1 MSEAAASSKTAAA
14 PAPARVVTRA
24 PEHPAQS
31 TGTGAA
37 HGPALRLQQS
47 AGNRAMGALLAE
59 EREADTIA
67 ARVTSTNSLHPLQ
80 ARFGPD
86 IHAALHVVRIH
97 HDQPARAMA
106 DALDAQA
113 FTIGDDIFWGD
124 AAHGDR
130 TLLAHELVH
139 VLQQRAGGGLR
150 IQRKPKSE
158 KMVQATPED
167 KRQFIKD
174 TITFLTD
181 MADFYRSKAM
191 STRAT
196 KKPKPFDPKKVL
208 ATWKTTVASDLTM
221 IANDLGGDA
230 TLTANLQQAYA
241 AAVREVLGAAAA
253 SEGITLHQ
261 AYEKYR
267 DQIHEAGWPEGSVDD
282 KSSDLSN
289 AIPAAERAKI
299 RVISTTIVPT
309 ADLNIKDEFDAKAPT
324 DPNTSFSGTVPD
336 KLKDGLK
343 NVAIRLMRGL
353 TPPVLTLNSTVSL
366 ALDLG
371 GVGGDYALY
380 RFTFFEHTEKGKKSN
395 RLIIERLGPL
405 GIDEMKP
412 SRAKEAEKKFK
423 AHGFKFKGVW
433 KAAEKES
440 VFAAIDLI
448 ADPLLSLVD
457 GVSFDRDGIF
467 KKDPD
472 TAGNY
477 DVKTHTITLFDR
489 AFNESA
495 VRIGPGGSRA
505 AANATYAVAH
515 EIGHAVD
522 RRKMRAAMVK
532 EEQAKAT
539 LKKNFGQF
547 ETSPG
552 NFELNQVPND
562 VVAEFNKELAAAKAA
577 GTAVENVETE
587 SGVGFSGGVEVA
599 NKKTSTP
606 FRTAGAGTR
615 LSPRSLVNFEEY
627 FAESFAIFSLDPDT
641 LKRLRP
647 KIHDYFVKTFT
658 PPAPKA
664 APKSAPKTTGAK
676 K

>member
-1 MSEAAASSKTAAA
+1 
-14 PAPARVVTRA
+14 
-24 PEHPAQS
+24 
-31 TGTGAA
+31 
-37 HGPALRLQQS
+37 
-47 AGNRAMGALLAE
+47 
-59 EREADTIA
+59 
-67 ARVTSTNSLHPLQ
+67 
-80 ARFGPD
+80 
-86 IHAALHVVRIH
+86 
-97 HDQPARAMA
+97 
-106 DALDAQA
+106 
-113 FTIGDDIFWGD
+113 
-124 AAHGDR
+124 
-130 TLLAHELVH
+130 
-139 VLQQRAGGGLR
+139 
-150 IQRKPKSE
+150 
-158 KMVQATPED
+158 
-167 KRQFIKD
+167 
-174 TITFLTD
+174 
-181 MADFYRSKAM
+181 
-191 STRAT
+191 
-196 KKPKPFDPKKVL
+196 
-208 ATWKTTVASDLTM
+208 
-221 IANDLGGDA
+221 
-230 TLTANLQQAYA
+230 
-241 AAVREVLGAAAA
+241 
-253 SEGITLHQ
+253 
-261 AYEKYR
+261 
-267 DQIHEAGWPEGSVDD
+267 
-282 KSSDLSN
+282 
-289 AIPAAERAKI
+289 
-299 RVISTTIVPT
+299 
-309 ADLNIKDEFDAKAPT
+309 
-324 DPNTSFSGTVPD
+324 
-336 KLKDGLK
+336 
-343 NVAIRLMRGL
+343 
-353 TPPVLTLNSTVSL
+353 
-366 ALDLG
+366 
-371 GVGGDYALY
+371 
-380 RFTFFEHTEKGKKSN
+380 
-395 RLIIERLGPL
+395 
-405 GIDEMKP
+405 MKP

-423 AHGFKFKGVW
+423 AHGFKFTGVW
-433 KAAEKES
+433 KASEKES

-448 ADPLLSLVD
+448 ADPLLSLID
-457 GVSFDRDGIF
+457 GVSFGRDGIF

-562 VVAEFNKELAAAKAA
+562 VVAEFNKEFAAAKAA

-606 FRTAGAGTR
+606 FRTAGAGVR

-641 LKRLRP
+641 LLRLRP
-647 KIHDYFVKTFT
+647 KIHAYFVKTFT